1 MTSAH
6 AMTADRMR
14 VTLMMVAQW
23 TNYLWPVQV
32 VGDLSFYIY
41 ASSVSNLHMVP
52 FIIVKYIVTE
62 MSVKLQDMV
71 FLENLAVKKGGTQS
85 EGIQDQL

>member
-23 TNYLWPVQV
+23 TNYLWLVDLRPVSV
-32 VGDLSFYIY
+32 LGDLTFYLY
-41 ASSVSNLHMVP
+41 PSSVSRSHMIP
-52 FIIVKYIVTE
+52 FKYIVTE
-62 MSVKLQDMV
+62 VSVNLQNVV
-71 FLENLAVKKGGTQS
+71 FLKKLAVKKGGTQS
-85 EGIQDQL
+85 EGS

>member
-6 AMTADRMR
+6 TMTADRMR

-23 TNYLWPVQV
+23 TNYLWPL
-32 VGDLSFYIY
+32 VGDLSFYLY
-41 ASSVSNLHMVP
+41 PSSVSSLHMVP

-62 MSVKLQDMV
+62 MAVNLQDMV
-71 FLENLAVKKGGTQS
+71 FLENLAVKKGGT
-85 EGIQDQL
+85 